1 MVWLELQS
9 EAVVTRILH
18 LAAVAQKSPF
28 QVLQRWMEVLGSPPC
43 EVWIRLKGVP
53 LHVWR
58 AETFSLLG
66 EYLGSM
72 LEVDPDV
79 ELEREEKIGVLNDG
93 AYATK
98 RLIVDSRVVSTKF
111 TITSSCRSSSGSG
124 LAEED
129 DDSTDG
135 VSNSNRPPSQHI

>member
-1 MVWLELQS
+1 MRLVGPSMVWLELQS
-9 EAVVTRILH
+9 EAVVTWILH

-72 LEVDPDV
+72 LEVDPATSRM
-79 ELEREEKIGVLNDG
+79 ENLLFERVK
-93 AYATK
+93 
-98 RLIVDSRVVSTKF
+98 SR
-111 TITSSCRSSSGSG
+111 
-124 LAEED
+124 
-129 DDSTDG
+129 
-135 VSNSNRPPSQHI
+135 